1 MFWCLKFGHPNYHIN
16 EKVEVFIWL
25 CISLYFFYLK
35 CYFITFLTS
44 SQPYYNYFL
53 VFSCQVQAN
62 LFALFSFIKS
72 PSKTGYIP
80 YSLIFKLEDSKD
92 SNCISHN
99 KYIHTQSKE
108 VNRSHFYLTQ
118 HLSLSHYVKFQ
129 SGHTHFSK
137 LCLLK
142 RIVLYKKQ
150 NSRVFESSNIR
161 NENQQVNKIHFPSCA
176 TYLSINLRAN
186 PEL

>member
-108 VNRSHFYLTQ
+108 VNRSHF
-118 HLSLSHYVKFQ
+118 LSYATSISITLRKISEWPHP
-129 SGHTHFSK
+129 
-137 LCLLK
+137 L
-142 RIVLYKKQ
+142 
-150 NSRVFESSNIR
+150 FETVSS
-161 NENQQVNKIHFPSCA
+161 Q
-176 TYLSINLRAN
+176 TYCFI
-186 PEL
+186 